1 MSGSAVTGLYNHPLG
16 TACRIHTWCMHSAIL
31 GIIDITTLLLPA
43 VTIPN
48 KNQKQKQEQKTK
60 ELSKQTHGNNRCK
73 RFWRT
78 DLLESTNRHKAY
90 RCEVC
95 VKIWSINDQKW

>member
-1 MSGSAVTGLYNHPLG
+1 VSGSAVTGLYNHPLG
-16 TACRIHTWCMHSAIL
+16 TACCLHTWCMHSAIL

-60 ELSKQTHGNNRCK
+60 ELSNQKHGNKGCK

-78 DLLESTNRHKAY
+78 DLLESTNRRKAY
-90 RCEVC
+90 RCEVR
-95 VKIWSINDQKW
+95 VKIRSINDQIW